1 MIQLGDIVKFKQ
13 DHHLSELIP
22 GLCIVD
28 DIRKFQLNT
37 KRPNSYH
44 IRTLNKDSNGSHSMT
59 WVEEDEVISVY
70 EIRQQKL
77 NELGI

>member
-44 IRTLNKDSNGSHSMT
+44 IKTLNKDSNGSHRMT